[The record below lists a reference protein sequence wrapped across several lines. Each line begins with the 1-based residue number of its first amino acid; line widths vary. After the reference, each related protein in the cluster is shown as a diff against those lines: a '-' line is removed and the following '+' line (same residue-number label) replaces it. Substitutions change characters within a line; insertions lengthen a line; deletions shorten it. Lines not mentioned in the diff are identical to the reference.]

1 MLAAGV
7 RVDLGIEDEDVDVAA
22 QREHVVEPAEADVVR
37 PAVTPDDPDALRDER
52 VGERGESGGVGIVD
66 AREGCAK
73 RLDLRAP
80 RSDRLLAVRHRR
92 LKLRGEGV
100 PDPPRELSQE
110 DAGETADALEL
121 VAIHYETTEAAARQQ
136 LLQTEES
143 FEEVKPELQ
152 LLSPEE
158 TADAGQAIERLA
170 SLVDQ
175 SASAQ
180 QVESAAKEARAT
192 VRRAARLR

>member
-1 MLAAGV
+1 MAAASVAIALVVGF
-7 RVDLGIEDEDVDVAA
+7 GIGFAVSRATAEEPTVEAAVAS
-22 QREHVVEPAEADVVR
+22 V
-37 PAVTPDDPDALRDER
+37 
-52 VGERGESGGVGIVD
+52 
-66 AREGCAK
+66 
-73 RLDLRAP
+73 
-80 RSDRLLAVRHRR
+80 
-92 LKLRGEGV
+92 
-100 PDPPRELSQE
+100 QE
-110 DAGETADALEL
+110 DAGATADALEL

-136 LLQTEES
+136 LRRAQES
-143 FEEVKPELQ
+143 FEEVRPELQ

-180 QVESAAKEARAT
+180 QVESAAEEARAT